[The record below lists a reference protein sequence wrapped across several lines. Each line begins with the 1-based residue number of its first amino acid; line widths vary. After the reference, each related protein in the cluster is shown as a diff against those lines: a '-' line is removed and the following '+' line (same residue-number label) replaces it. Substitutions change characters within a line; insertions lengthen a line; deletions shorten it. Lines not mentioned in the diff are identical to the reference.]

1 MFAHLQA
8 LPGSLLVVLASILGF
23 HRAIVLL
30 EETISETSRAK
41 IGNRLLTGDFR
52 KGTRKVLEIYLSL
65 NNTLF
70 GKRIFSLR
78 SFFVS
83 AILTSVWGACFTINF
98 AYSFPTFSQALYMM
112 AITPNLRNLAII
124 ALLVVLIVDYLSIA
138 MTRKIYRATVAKG
151 KRSFLV
157 ALFSDLL
164 GSISLYYIG
173 ISIFRFVISNE
184 FLLSPSDSVRIWT
197 DPTQVSMGVQ
207 VVEDFDFSAGHKT
220 DANTFQFDQPL
231 ETIVT
236 YLFPEGVFFISSLM
250 TSVWLW
256 MYVLAYS
263 AGWLMIRVN
272 TIKKVVL
279 PHLNID
285 KKPLTAL
292 TGIATAILMLCMI
305 VSALLKL

>member
-1 MFAHLQA
+1 
-8 LPGSLLVVLASILGF
+8 
-23 HRAIVLL
+23 
-30 EETISETSRAK
+30 
-41 IGNRLLTGDFR
+41 
-52 KGTRKVLEIYLSL
+52 
-65 NNTLF
+65 
-70 GKRIFSLR
+70 
-78 SFFVS
+78 
-83 AILTSVWGACFTINF
+83 
-98 AYSFPTFSQALYMM
+98 
-112 AITPNLRNLAII
+112 
-124 ALLVVLIVDYLSIA
+124 
-138 MTRKIYRATVAKG
+138 
-151 KRSFLV
+151 
-157 ALFSDLL
+157 
-164 GSISLYYIG
+164 
-173 ISIFRFVISNE
+173 
-184 FLLSPSDSVRIWT
+184 
-197 DPTQVSMGVQ
+197 MGVQ

>member
-1 MFAHLQA
+1 MFEHLQA

-23 HRAIVLL
+23 HRVIVLL
-30 EETISETSRAK
+30 EETISEASRAK

-52 KGTRKVLEIYLSL
+52 RGTRKVLEIYLNL

-83 AILTSVWGACFTINF
+83 AILTSIWGACFTVNF
-98 AYSFPTFSQALYMM
+98 AYSFPAFRQALYMM
-112 AITPNLRNLAII
+112 VNTPNLRKLAML
-124 ALLVVLIVDYLSIA
+124 ALLVVLIVDYLSIS
-138 MTRKIYRATVAKG
+138 MTRKIYRTAVVKG

-157 ALFSDLL
+157 VLLSDLM
-164 GSISLYYIG
+164 GSVVLYYVGMSVFRLI
-173 ISIFRFVISNE
+173 ISRELI
-184 FLLSPSDSVRIWT
+184 LGLSDSVRIWT
-197 DPTQVSMGVQ
+197 DPSQISMGFQ
-207 VVEDFDFSAGHKT
+207 VLEDFDFSAGHQIDK
-220 DANTFQFDQPL
+220 NTFEFDQPL
-231 ETIVT
+231 KTMVT

-256 MYVLAYS
+256 MYVMAYG
-263 AGWLMIRVN
+263 AAWLMVRVN
-272 TIKKVVL
+272 SIKKLLL

-292 TGIATAILMLCMI
+292 TGIATAILMLGVI
-305 VSALLKL
+305 VSTLLKF